1 MVIQDDPKTRDQVP
15 AVPALRLMIT
25 GFMVTQSIYVA
36 AKLGIA
42 DLLKDGPKS
51 CDELANAVR
60 AHPDAL
66 CRMLRALASMGIFA
80 ENQNGHFE
88 LTPLAMPLQTGVPGS
103 LRAWAVMMGEEWVW
117 RPWGELLYSVRTG
130 EIAFDRVFAM
140 GLFDYLSRNPEAG
153 ETFNEGMT
161 ASPMQ
166 PASAVVAAYDFS
178 RINTI
183 VDVGGGHGAQ
193 IAAILKA
200 NPHTSGILFDLPHVI
215 EGARSLLEV
224 EGVAARCELVG
235 GDFFQ
240 SVPISGGAYILKA
253 VIHDW
258 DDDRSI
264 AILKN
269 CYRAMT
275 NSGKLLLVERVMPA
289 RIEQSAVFHLLA
301 RFDLHMMVFNAGGRD
316 RTETEFRALLDAAGF
331 KLTNIFPT
339 QSMSSI
345 IEGVPV

>member
-1 MVIQDDPKTRDQVP
+1 MAIPDDLQTRDQVS
-15 AVPALRLMIT
+15 AAMALPLMIT
-25 GFMVTQSIYVA
+25 GYWISQSIYVA

-88 LTPLAMPLQTGVPGS
+88 LTPLAVPLQTGVPGS

-130 EIAFDRVFAM
+130 ETAFHHVFAM
-140 GLFDYLSRNPEAG
+140 EHFDYLSRNPEAAVI
-153 ETFNEGMT
+153 FNEGMT

-178 RINTI
+178 RFRTI
-183 VDVGGGHGAQ
+183 VDVGGGQGFQ
-193 IAAILKA
+193 LAAILEA
-200 NPHTSGILFDLPHVI
+200 NPHTSGVLFDLPHVI
-215 EGARSLLEV
+215 EGARSLLEA

-240 SVPISGGAYILKA
+240 SVPAGGDAYILKT

-258 DDDRSI
+258 DDDHSI
-264 AILKN
+264 TILKN
-269 CYRAMT
+269 CYRAMA
-275 NSGKLLLVERVMPA
+275 NSGRLLLVERVMPA
-289 RIEQSAVFHLLA
+289 RMEQSASFQLVA
-301 RFDLHMMVFNAGGRD
+301 RGDLQMLVMAGGRD
-316 RTETEFRALLDAAGF
+316 RTEAEFRALLDAAGF
-331 KLTNIFPT
+331 MLTNIVPT
-339 QSMSSI
+339 QSAVSI